1 MSCMPSKI
9 KCRLGNLQVLVFTVL
24 SVICGALTVRAV
36 VRGHDELQALLLGIL
51 TVYAL
56 SIALNTI
63 VQISHLKRYAAVP
76 LGVIGT
82 VVYVV
87 GVPTDLPIL
96 FIILG
101 VGAVIDLIWDPTG
114 NIYNDQSDNS

>member
-1 MSCMPSKI
+1 MPSRI
-9 KCRLGNLQVLVFTVL
+9 KSKSGDFQVLFFAVL
-24 SVICGALTVRAV
+24 SVVCSALTIRAV

-63 VQISHLKRYAAVP
+63 VQISHLKRYAAIP

-101 VGAVIDLIWDPTG
+101 IGAVIDLIWDPTG
-114 NIYNDQSDNS
+114 NVYNDQSGSG

>member
-1 MSCMPSKI
+1 MSSRI
-9 KCRLGNLQVLVFTVL
+9 KFNSGDFQLLLFAVL
-24 SVICGALTVRAV
+24 SVVCSALTIRAV
-36 VRGHDELQALLLGIL
+36 VRGHSELQILLLGML
-51 TVYAL
+51 TVYVL

-63 VQISHLKRYAAVP
+63 LQISHLKRYAAIP

-101 VGAVIDLIWDPTG
+101 IGAVIDLIWDPTG
-114 NIYNDQSDNS
+114 NVYNDQSGSG

>member
-1 MSCMPSKI
+1 MPSEI
-9 KCRLGNLQVLVFTVL
+9 KSRPGDFRVLLFAVL
-24 SVICGALTVRAV
+24 SVVCGALTVRAV
-36 VRGHDELQALLLGIL
+36 VRGHDELQTLLLGML

-63 VQISHLKRYAAVP
+63 VRISHLKRYAAIP
-76 LGVIGT
+76 LGVTGT

-96 FIILG
+96 FMILG
-101 VGAVIDLIWDPTG
+101 TGAVIDLIWDPTG
-114 NIYNDQSDNS
+114 TVYNDQSGSG